1 MRLRLNRPKRKVSP
15 MVIREAV
22 AGYLFVLPTLLS
34 FLIFFLGPMIWGLA
48 MALFKWDFFSKPEF
62 VGIHNF
68 IELFQDKVFLISL
81 KNTARFAF
89 IATTLNVGLGM
100 LIAIGINSIKWK
112 WLKAFLRSAYFVP
125 FVISSVATALLFRFL
140 LQESI
145 GVVNYYLTKLGFER
159 VPWLTSSKWAMRSV
173 IMLDVW
179 KAVGFYVLI
188 FLAGLQGIPRQL
200 YEAAEVD
207 GANRWVKFTR
217 ITIPLLTPTIFFS
230 LIIALI
236 GAFQV
241 FDTIYALTEG
251 GPGDATR
258 TIVMVLYREAFGTFN
273 MGYAAS
279 MALVLFVIILLL
291 TSIQLKLGK
300 RWVFYR

>member
-1 MRLRLNRPKRKVSP
+1 MQLQLRRNERKASP
-15 MVIREAV
+15 MVVREAL
-22 AGYLFVLPTLLS
+22 AGYLFILPTLLS
-34 FLIFFLGPMIWGLA
+34 FLVFFLGPMIWGLA
-48 MALFKWDFFSKPEF
+48 MGFYQWDFFSKPEF
-62 VGIHNF
+62 VGIRNF
-68 IELFQDKVFLISL
+68 TELTQDKVFLISL

-100 LIAIGINSIKWK
+100 LIAIGINSIKWE
-112 WLKAFLRSAYFVP
+112 WFRTFLRSAYFIP
-125 FVISSVATALLFRFL
+125 FVVSSIATALLFGFL
-140 LQESI
+140 LQESV
-145 GVVNYYLTKLGFER
+145 GVVNFYLTKIGLER
-159 VPWLTSSKWAMRSV
+159 VPWLTSSEWAMRSV

-188 FLAGLQGIPRQL
+188 FLAGLQGIPKQL

-207 GANRWVKFTR
+207 GANRRVKFSR

-241 FDTIYALTEG
+241 FDSIYALTQG

-258 TIVMVLYREAFGTFN
+258 TIVMVLYREAFGAFN

-279 MALVLFVIILLL
+279 IAVVLFVIILLL
-291 TSIQLKLGK
+291 TAIQLKLGK
-300 RWVFYR
+300 QWVFYR